1 MKLSTFLTLLALSAV
16 LGSFGPSNHS
26 VLEGQSTTV
35 FATRISA
42 MKRKAM

>member
-1 MKLSTFLTLLALSAV
+1 MLAFSAV
-16 LGSFGPSNHS
+16 LGSSCNHN

>member
-1 MKLSTFLTLLALSAV
+1 MKLSTFLTLLALSSV
-16 LGSFGPSNHS
+16 LGSSCNHS